1 MNIFAPLI
9 RRPVGTSLL
18 AAGLVLAG
26 ICAYLLLGVAALP
39 SLEFPGVYVVAQQ
52 PGASAQTMAS
62 TVLAPLE
69 RHLGRIPGVDEM
81 YGNASEG
88 SASVM
93 VRFTFDRTADKAARD
108 VQAAINAAA
117 PDLPSG
123 MPSPPQYF
131 KFDTSQIPILFITL
145 TSTGLPQDKLFD
157 LADTLLN
164 PAIAQIPGVAQVQV
178 FGGTPHA
185 VRVELDNAALA
196 AKGLTPTD
204 VSNALRA
211 ANVTSPQGTLSN
223 GVTQMTV
230 LANDAL
236 HEPEEFARL
245 LVASKNGTAVRLSDV
260 AKVYG
265 GQQDKYQGAWFNG
278 RDTVG
283 LQITKRPE
291 ANAVA
296 TVEAIRAKLP
306 QLEASLPANITVTP
320 VFDLTQTTK
329 SALHEVET
337 ALLISIAMVALVML
351 VFLRRL
357 RPTLIAMLSVP
368 LSLAGAFVAM
378 WALDYTLNTLSLVA
392 LVLCI
397 GFVVD
402 DAIVVI
408 ENIVRHMEKGDAPLE
423 ASLKGVREIGF
434 TVISITLSL
443 VAVFAPLL
451 FGNNML
457 VVLLREFSVTLTAA
471 VVISAVV
478 SLTLTPALCG
488 RLLKHENEHER
499 SPGRLEQAVARF
511 DRALLRVYERAL
523 DWAMH
528 HRHLMRW
535 QPLLLIFL
543 TFALGFAVVKTAG
556 GTFMPDEDTGQLQ
569 VFISADTNISP
580 ALLTQRA
587 REVSEI
593 MRKDPAVLDQLTM
606 LGGNGF
612 GGAVGNSAQMFVDL
626 KPLGDGPGMRKEG
639 IKTVIERLSKQYNA
653 LPNVQVSLSAAQFL
667 GGGGSGGNG
676 GQYEFQL
683 ISDSGADLQPWALK
697 MVRYMRTVKDF
708 QDVSSEFDQTGKQQ
722 LIKIDREAAGRL
734 HVGVG
739 TIDSAL
745 YNAFGQNQVSVIYSD
760 INQYRVILTSDS
772 AEDLSPQALLNI
784 HVRSTLG
791 QMIPLSALATIQPTV
806 SPMRIRHHNQ
816 LQAATISYNLAKG
829 VTQDRGIA
837 LVNQAAFAAH
847 LPDGIRVEF
856 TGNNQRL
863 QQAQNNG
870 MILLL
875 ASIVAM
881 YIVLGILYESL
892 GHPLTILSTLP
903 AAGMGAFLAMLVTQT
918 QLSLMA
924 IIAILMLIGIV
935 KKNAILMV
943 DFALVGEREHGL
955 SPPEAIREAALVRF
969 RPITM
974 TTLVALG
981 AALPLA
987 IGFGIGSEM
996 RQPLGIAIVGGLLV
1010 SQLLTLLSTPAIY
1023 LFDHDRLARH
1033 AQGLMPNRLRW
1044 WAIGSIVLGSLQVV
1058 GGVLV
1063 LLIPKLAEK
1072 MAGKGPVVAVALM
1085 VLGAVLLTFGIRV
1098 LKHKRRARFVLFG
1111 VYAVLLG
1118 LPALG
1123 QLVALITAAPGK
1135 PGGNPVLLVL
1145 LLGLLAAFVWATFGA
1160 RTKAYFGEPPQGRL
1174 GRWLGRFQRPG
1185 LPKPSP

>member
-1 MNIFAPLI
+1 MNLFAPMI

-18 AAGLVLAG
+18 GIGLVLAG

-39 SLEFPGVYVVAQQ
+39 SLEFPGVYVIAQQ
-52 PGASAQTMAS
+52 PGASAQTMAT

-69 RHLGRIPGVDEM
+69 RHLGRIPGVDDM

-93 VRFTFDRTADKAARD
+93 VRFTFDRKVDEAARD

-123 MPSPPQYF
+123 LPSPPQYF
-131 KFDTSQIPILFITL
+131 KFDTATIPILFITL
-145 TSTGLPQDKLFD
+145 TSNGLPQDKLFD
-157 LADTLLN
+157 LADTLLK
-164 PAIAQIPGVAQVQV
+164 PAVAQIPGVAQVQV

-185 VRVELDNAALA
+185 VRIELDTAALA

-211 ANVTSPQGTLSN
+211 ANVMSPQGTLSN
-223 GVTQMTV
+223 GHTQMTV
-230 LANDAL
+230 FANDAL

-245 LVASKNGTAVRLSDV
+245 LIASKNGTAVRLSDV

-278 RDTVG
+278 RQTVG
-283 LQITKRPE
+283 LQISKRPE

-306 QLEASLPANITVTP
+306 QLSASLPANIQVSP

-351 VFLRRL
+351 VFLRRM

-378 WALDYTLNTLSLVA
+378 WALGYTLNTLSLVA

-408 ENIVRHMEKGDAPLE
+408 ENIVRHMEKGDPPLE
-423 ASLKGVREIGF
+423 AALKGVREIGF

-457 VVLLREFSVTLTAA
+457 VMLLREFSVTLTAA

-488 RLLKHENEHER
+488 RLLKHEAER
-499 SPGRLEQAVARF
+499 VRQPGRLEKAVERF
-511 DRALLRVYERAL
+511 DRAILKRYERAL

-528 HRHLMRW
+528 HRRLMRW
-535 QPLLLIFL
+535 QPLTLLAL
-543 TFALGFAVVKTAG
+543 TVVLAVAVVKTAG
-556 GTFMPDEDTGQLQ
+556 GSFMPDEDTGQLQ
-569 VFISADTNISP
+569 VRISADTNISP
-580 ALLTQRA
+580 ALLTERA
-587 REVSEI
+587 HEVSRI
-593 MRKDPAVLDQLTM
+593 MQKDPAVLDQLTM

-626 KPLGDGPGMRKEG
+626 KPRGDGPGMRKEG
-639 IKTVIERLSKQYNA
+639 IKAVVERLSKQYDA
-653 LPNVQVSLSAAQFL
+653 LPNVQVSVSAAQFL
-667 GGGGSGGNG
+667 GGGGSGSGG

-683 ISDSGADLQPWALK
+683 ISSSGENLQPWALK
-697 MVRYMRTVKDF
+697 MVRQMRTIKEF
-708 QDVSSEFDQTGKQQ
+708 RDVSSEFDQTGKQQ
-722 LIKIDREAAGRL
+722 MIKVDREAAGRL
-734 HVGVG
+734 HVGMG

-745 YNAFGQNQVSVIYSD
+745 YNSFGQNQVSIIYSD
-760 INQYRVILTSDS
+760 INQYRVILTSSS
-772 AEDLSPQALLNI
+772 AENLSPEALLNL
-784 HVRSTLG
+784 HVRNSEG
-791 QMIPLSALATIQPTV
+791 KMIPLSALARIEPNMSPT
-806 SPMRIRHHNQ
+806 SIRHHNQ
-816 LQAATISYNLAKG
+816 MEAATISYNLSKG
-829 VTQDRGIA
+829 VSQDRGVA
-837 LVNQAAFAAH
+837 LVNQAAYAVN
-847 LPDGIRVEF
+847 LPDGVRVEF
-856 TGNNQRL
+856 TGDNQRL

-943 DFALVGEREHGL
+943 DFALVGERERGL

-974 TTLVALG
+974 TTLVAMG

-1010 SQLLTLLSTPAIY
+1010 SQMLTLLSTPAIY
-1023 LFDHDRLARH
+1023 LFNYDRLARH
-1033 AQGLMPNRLRW
+1033 ARGLMPGRLKW
-1044 WAIGSIVLGSLQVV
+1044 MAIGAIVLGGVQLVAGPLGLLVKGV
-1058 GGVLV
+1058 G
-1063 LLIPKLAEK
+1063 EK
-1072 MAGKGPVVAVALM
+1072 MGKGPAIPVVLI
-1085 VLGAVLLTFGIRV
+1085 VLGAALLTLGIRV
-1098 LKHKRRARFVLFG
+1098 LKHKRRARFGLFG
-1111 VYAVLLG
+1111 LFALLLG
-1118 LPALG
+1118 LPALA
-1123 QLVALITAAPGK
+1123 QLAMLAAGK
-1135 PGGNPVLLVL
+1135 PGANPVVPVVL
-1145 LLGLLAAFVWATFGA
+1145 LALLAGFGWAVFSA
-1160 RTKAYFGEPPQGRL
+1160 RTRAYFGEPGGSLLARFSRRL
-1174 GRWLGRFQRPG
+1174 RPAR
-1185 LPKPSP
+1185 SSY